1 MLTTGY
7 RKSEG
12 LQAVVRMPL
21 DSDITKRDEKQ
32 GYTDVP
38 GSTVQDWVGNLTL
51 KDPPLNQTP
60 TSLCLPRVLELK
72 VCSTMPG

>member
-7 RKSEG
+7 KKSEG
-12 LQAVVRMPL
+12 LQAVVRMPV

-38 GSTVQDWVGNLTL
+38 GSTVQDWVGNLTKTHL
-51 KDPPLNQTP
+51 QIRHLLASASQECWD
-60 TSLCLPRVLELK
+60 
-72 VCSTMPG
+72 